1 MLRLIWLAQQ
11 IPRAHPNNF
20 LGSATVLPLRERTT
34 IAAVGGRG
42 YVTTSSASSFNKA
55 TANVCGQKILW
66 RGHHNGAALYI
77 SRSSSSSHSF
87 CVPYILLLIRTV
99 HRVPLPT
106 ILFFIKSGQ
115 EGLHYLASKYIH
127 NKTLSQSKDI
137 SFK

>member
-1 MLRLIWLAQQ
+1 MARHYI
-11 IPRAHPNNF
+11 
-20 LGSATVLPLRERTT
+20 SA
-34 IAAVGGRG
+34 AA
-42 YVTTSSASSFNKA
+42 AALA
-55 TANVCGQKILW
+55 TAFVSL
-66 RGHHNGAALYI
+66 
-77 SRSSSSSHSF
+77 
-87 CVPYILLLIRTV
+87 ILLLIRTV